1 MKDEQGHVLDVGRK
15 RRRVTEPL
23 ARALRERDST
33 CRFPGCSHTRH
44 LQAHHIEHWANGG
57 ETNLKNIISTCSWH
71 HGLVHEGG
79 FSVEGTAEAPVFR
92 DPRGEVMEAS
102 PSLPPAPPMPAD
114 ALVAG
119 NRDEELD
126 ITAETNRITWAGQ
139 PVEYGW
145 AVEALMPGGGPT
157 FGTFPSGGQRGG
169 AAPPSID
176 RSGPVNH
183 QG

>member
-1 MKDEQGHVLDVGRK
+1 MSKTSAPYPGCITGLPEIDVPMEGVLGFLSQGQGHQVVFFEI
-15 RRRVTEPL
+15 EPIGEVPL
-23 ARALRERDST
+23 H
-33 CRFPGCSHTRH
+33 SH
-44 LQAHHIEHWANGG
+44 G
-57 ETNLKNIISTCSWH
+57 EQW
-71 HGLVHEGG
+71 GVV
-79 FSVEGTAEAPVFR
+79 VEGTAEALVFR

-157 FGTFPSGGQRGG
+157 FGTAGSGCGEDG
-169 AAPPSID
+169 AR
-176 RSGPVNH
+176 RSAGS
-183 QG
+183 GRMT